1 MCEEH
6 ELATP
11 SISTESIKALKT
23 YHWPGNI
30 RELRNHIER
39 SLLLNIPLHE
49 RLPVDDT
56 HSAATNNSCLKSHEK
71 AQILKAISESNGNK
85 SQAALALGI
94 SRRTLDR
101 KLKRW
106 REAAA

>member
-6 ELATP
+6 ELTSP
-11 SISTESIKALKT
+11 HISTESINALQA
-23 YHWPGNI
+23 YDWPGNI

-39 SLLLNIPLHE
+39 SLLLSIPLHE
-49 RLPVDDT
+49 TLPVADT
-56 HSAATNNSCLKSHEK
+56 DSATTNKYCLKSLEK
-71 AQILKAISESNGNK
+71 EHILKVINESKGNK
-85 SQAALALGI
+85 SQAAKSLGI

-106 REAAA
+106 DQKAA